1 MSHLY
6 SSKVLQPSKQSL
18 DLPAS
23 AITAQRS
30 TVLGAGFLSVD
41 LMRSY
46 HLNTLLAQPFIQR
59 ITVIGSI
66 SDQSFRSHLRKPG
79 FEGRLNQLHFMRR
92 STSNGYG
99 DRKTSAVCHC
109 HELCT
114 LAPLG
119 FPHPAAPFFAMTKLP
134 SKVVCSVTMKYSV
147 RSNLPRS
154 VTCCTSARNTF
165 SNVPQRIHSWK
176 RRWQVWYG
184 GYLSGMSC
192 HGAPVRKTHKMP
204 FRISRSF
211 TRGLPRPSFLLFGLG
226 RCGLTTS
233 HCSSLRSIGS
243 LPISSS
249 SPVSHF

>member
-18 DLPAS
+18 NLPAS
-23 AITAQRS
+23 AITTQRS

-41 LMRSY
+41 LMWSD
-46 HLNTLLAQPFIQR
+46 HLNTLLAQAFIQR
-59 ITVIGSI
+59 ITVIRSI

-79 FEGRLNQLHFMRR
+79 LEGRLNQLHFMRR

-119 FPHPAAPFFAMTKLP
+119 FSHPAAPFFAMTKLP
-134 SKVVCSVTMKYSV
+134 SMKHSV

-154 VTCCTSARNTF
+154 LTSFTSARNTF
-165 SNVPQRIHSWK
+165 SNVPQRTHSWK

-184 GYLSGMSC
+184 GYLSGISC

-211 TRGLPRPSFLLFGLG
+211 TRGLPRPSILLFGFG
-226 RCGLTTS
+226 RSGLTTS

-243 LPISSS
+243 LPISSL
-249 SPVSHF
+249 SPVYHF